1 MGKRKKYSAAD
12 KLKILLEVTQAEQ
25 SIPEIAAKF
34 HVHPQTIRRWIYQI
48 PRQTLEVL
56 TDKAKAELEEEKKRV
71 TYLERR
77 NKHLAEAIKCLER
90 IIEQFENSPR
100 QMPWDD

>member
-56 TDKAKAELEEEKKRV
+56 TDKAKAELEEEKKQV
-71 TYLERR
+71 AYLERR
-77 NKHLAEAIKCLER
+77 NTQLAEAIECLKKVLK
-90 IIEQFENSPR
+90 QLENSPM
-100 QMPWDD
+100 QMPWND

>member
-25 SIPEIAAKF
+25 SIPEIAVKF
-34 HVHPQTIRRWIYQI
+34 DVHPQTIRRWIYQI

-56 TDKAKAELEEEKKRV
+56 TDKAKAELEEERKQV
-71 TYLERR
+71 AYLERR
-77 NKHLAEAIKCLER
+77 NQQLAEAIECLKKVLK
-90 IIEQFENSPR
+90 QLGNSPR